1 MRKNI
6 FGFALGALLFAL
18 SSSAEAQQKS
28 TTPRIG
34 WLGVRPDDSTTSFN
48 LFRQELGAL
57 GYVEGKN
64 IAFEY
69 RSAQNNYNRLPALA
83 DELVR
88 LKVAVIFT
96 PAVTE
101 ARAAKNATRTIPI
114 VFISSDPVDAG
125 LVDSLA
131 RPGGNLTGFTPITR
145 QLAGKRLE
153 LLKDI
158 IPKLSHVAV
167 LWDPRNPG
175 AEQSWNESQP
185 TARELRLQLH
195 SMEVSSAAEFE
206 LAFQDAVKAGCGA
219 LSVTLSP
226 LINSNQKQIADLA
239 TKNRL
244 PAVYSRAEFVNSGGL
259 MSYGPDRTE
268 SYRRAA
274 SMVDKILKGRK
285 PADLPVEQTTKFE
298 VIINLKA
305 AKQIGLTI
313 PPNVLAR
320 ADKLIR

>member
-1 MRKNI
+1 MRKKI
-6 FGFALGALLFAL
+6 STLALGVLLLAL
-18 SSSAEAQQKS
+18 SFAAQAQQKS

-96 PAVTE
+96 PAVNE

-145 QLAGKRLE
+145 ALAGKRLE

-259 MSYGPDRTE
+259 MSHGPDRTE

-313 PPNVLAR
+313 PPNVLVR
-320 ADKLIR
+320 ADRVIR